1 MRIGGCVLAAGLA
14 ALLGA
19 AEASAYSC
27 PEAVLDKGATQT
39 AAGVDPPWARHELRT
54 ASFYEGD
61 PRVGIDLQATEE
73 IKLDR
78 IVQSWDLSHGRVT
91 VICRYRGTRQTVQ
104 ALLPATVK
112 RCQLTTLKEGVRP
125 PQMECN

>member
-1 MRIGGCVLAAGLA
+1 MRLGACVLAAA
-14 ALLGA
+14 ALWGV

-27 PEAVLDKGATQT
+27 PPAVLDKGATQT
-39 AAGVDPPWARHELRT
+39 AGGRVDPPWARHELRT
-54 ASFYEGD
+54 ASFYDGD
-61 PRVGIDLQATEE
+61 PRVGIDLQPSED

-78 IVQSWDLSHGRVT
+78 VVQSWDLSHGRIT

-112 RCQLTTLKEGVRP
+112 RCRLTTLKEGVHP
-125 PQMECN
+125 PDMECD